1 MSFEQS
7 NYRYVLYINEIFPYL
22 LQVRETVLINKK
34 SGRMSLKLKA
44 SRSKYVV
51 WYNGINQLVT
61 RASIVLK

>member
-1 MSFEQS
+1 
-7 NYRYVLYINEIFPYL
+7 
-22 LQVRETVLINKK
+22 
-34 SGRMSLKLKA
+34 MSLKLKA